1 MKVYK
6 KEDLGLKIGDYLDV
20 KGQKVKI
27 LNISQIKE
35 NLYEYETEDLKEEQ
49 PILEEGVLNDNLG

>member
-6 KEDLGLKIGDYLDV
+6 KEDLGLKVGNFLDV

-27 LNISQIKE
+27 LNITQIKE

-49 PILEEGVLNDNLG
+49 PILEEGDNYDKMG